1 MNRTAIAAAAGCA
14 LAAAVAFASPLD
26 EFKGKMKEGMYE
38 TKVDMDMGQI
48 PGMPPEMAAKM
59 SKQSFTHQHCVTKQ
73 DIEKGAMGKGRDG
86 KGPET
91 CEIKDMKMS
100 GNTATYRMECS
111 NPKMTA
117 DNKVTFSGNGY
128 MMDMDMAMDRG
139 GQMMKM
145 KQHMESRYL
154 GPCTK

>member
-1 MNRTAIAAAAGCA
+1 
-14 LAAAVAFASPLD
+14 
-26 EFKGKMKEGMYE
+26 MYE

-86 KGPET
+86 KGANES
-91 CEIKDMKMS
+91 CEMKDMKVS

-117 DNKVTFSGNGY
+117 DSKVTFSGNGY

-145 KQHMESRYL
+145 KQHMESKYL
-154 GPCTK
+154 GPCK